1 MDSQGAT
8 VGEAGV
14 PRDDYHYTGEVSSSP
29 LSLDYFREKAR
40 EFQVTLN
47 ALDETYR
54 AAMGAVSASG
64 ASIPYEYRAALDSL
78 IDEYQSRRLW
88 LKGTAE
94 AMNLAARALNSVG
107 VRAPVLSI
115 PQTLGLPALAVP
127 AVYAGAVAAAVIAIE
142 WATGFVQRG
151 YATLASIADLRS
163 LPESERAAVVTARDQ
178 ARTALLT
185 ANSTGIGALA
195 PWLKWGVIA
204 IAGFLVWR
212 AVAPALRR

>member
-1 MDSQGAT
+1 MDSQGTT

-14 PRDDYHYTGEVSSSP
+14 PRDDYHYTGDVSSSP

-54 AAMGAVSASG
+54 AAVGAVSAAG
-64 ASIPYEYRAALDSL
+64 ASIPYEQRTALDSL

-94 AMNLAARALNSVG
+94 AMNLAANAVNSMG
-107 VRAPVLSI
+107 GRAPVLSI
-115 PQTLGLPALAVP
+115 PQTLGLPALALP

-163 LPESERAAVVTARDQ
+163 LPESDRAAVVTARDQ
-178 ARTALLT
+178 ARTALLN

-195 PWLKWGVIA
+195 PWLKWGAIA